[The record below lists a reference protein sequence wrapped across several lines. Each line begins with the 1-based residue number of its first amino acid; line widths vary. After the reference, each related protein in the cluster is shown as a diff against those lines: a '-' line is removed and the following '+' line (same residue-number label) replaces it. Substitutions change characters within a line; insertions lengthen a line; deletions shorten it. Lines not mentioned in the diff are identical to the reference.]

1 MSRRKRSE
9 RNLPYS
15 KKYEL
20 YTPIKMESMTEA
32 QIRAEYSRLRSVGNK
47 RLQRLE
53 AAGIGMRALKGYRFP
68 TIAQIE
74 SSSKSTV
81 ASELASLSRWL
92 GDYRSTI
99 TGERQFLQEFR
110 DMIRNKADGQYAS
123 LVETVKGTYD
133 LIDLLDDLRERYKN
147 DLLRY
152 QFGLTDTDIYD
163 ALQQAQRLN
172 MPVEALKQHINLF
185 VANMDAL
192 EKVQPTKGGR
202 TFSSSRVNALVRK
215 WTPKE

>member
-1 MSRRKRSE
+1 MSRRKRSQ
-9 RNLPYS
+9 RYLPYS
-15 KKYEL
+15 KKYEI

-53 AAGIGMRALKGYRFP
+53 AAGIGARGIKGYRFP

-81 ASELASLSRWL
+81 ASELANVSRWL
-92 GDYRSTI
+92 GDYRSTL
-99 TGERQFLQEFR
+99 TGERQFLAEFQEMMR
-110 DMIRNKADGQYAS
+110 SKDYGS
-123 LVETVKGTYD
+123 LVETPEDVYKVIG
-133 LIDLLDDLRERYKN
+133 LLDDLREKYKN
-147 DLLRY
+147 DLLLYRS
-152 QFGLTDTDIYD
+152 GLTDKDIFD
-163 ALQQAQRLN
+163 ALQQAQRLR
-172 MPVEALKQHINLF
+172 MPIEALKQNIELF

>member
-20 YTPIKMESMTEA
+20 YTPIKMENMTEA
-32 QIRAEYSRLRSVGNK
+32 SLKAEYSRMRSVANK

-53 AAGIGMRALKGYRFP
+53 SAGIGKRALEGYRFP
-68 TIAQIE
+68 TIAQIQ

-81 ASELASLSRWL
+81 ASELASVSRWL
-92 GDYRSTI
+92 NDYRSTL
-99 TGERQFLQEFR
+99 TGERQFLEEFR
-110 DMIRNKADGQYAS
+110 EMMERKEYGS
-123 LVETVKGTYD
+123 LVSTPEDIYNVV
-133 LIDLLDDLRERYKN
+133 DLLDDLRERYKN

-152 QFGLTDTDIYD
+152 RYGLTDKDIFD

-172 MPVEALKQHINLF
+172 MPIEALKQNIELF

-202 TFSSSRVNALVRK
+202 TFSSSRINALVRK
-215 WTPKE
+215 WTE

>member
-32 QIRAEYSRLRSVGNK
+32 QIRSEYSRLRSVGNK

-53 AAGIGMRALKGYRFP
+53 AAGIGMRTLKGYRFP

-99 TGERQFLQEFR
+99 TGERQFMQEFR
-110 DMIRNKADGQYAS
+110 DMIRSKADGQYAS
-123 LVETVKGTYD
+123 LVETTKGTYD
-133 LIDLLDDLRERYKN
+133 LIGLLDDLRERYKN

-152 QFGLTDTDIYD
+152 QFGLTDTDIMD

-185 VANMDAL
+185 VANMDKL

>member
-1 MSRRKRSE
+1 MSRHRRSD

-20 YTPIKMESMTEA
+20 YTPIKMESMNEA
-32 QIRAEYSRLRSVGNK
+32 QIRAEYSKLRSIANK
-47 RLQRLE
+47 RLQRLD
-53 AAGIGMRALKGYRFP
+53 AAGIGMRALSGYRFP
-68 TIAQIE
+68 TISQIK
-74 SSSKSTV
+74 SSSKDTV
-81 ASELASLSRWL
+81 ASELANVSRWL

-99 TGERQFLQEFR
+99 TGEKQFIAEFQE
-110 DMIRNKADGQYAS
+110 MMQSKGYGS
-123 LVETVKGTYD
+123 LVETPEDVYKVVG
-133 LIDLLDDLRERYKN
+133 LLDDLREKYKN

-152 QFGLTDTDIYD
+152 RSGLSDQDIFE

-172 MPVEALKQHINLF
+172 MPIDALQRNIELF

-215 WTPKE
+215 WTK

>member
-1 MSRRKRSE
+1 MSRLKRSE

-20 YTPIKMESMTEA
+20 YTPIKMENMTEV
-32 QIRAEYSRLRSVGNK
+32 QFKREYSRMRSVANK

-53 AAGIGMRALKGYRFP
+53 AAGIGKRALEGYRFP
-68 TIAQIE
+68 TIAQIQ

-81 ASELASLSRWL
+81 ASELASVSRWL
-92 GDYRSTI
+92 NDYRSTL
-99 TGERQFLQEFR
+99 TGERQFLEEFR
-110 DMIRNKADGQYAS
+110 EMMERKEYGS
-123 LVETVKGTYD
+123 LVDTPEDIYNV
-133 LIDLLDDLRERYKN
+133 IDLLDDLRERYKN

-152 QFGLTDTDIYD
+152 RSGLTDKDIFD

-172 MPVEALKQHINLF
+172 MPIEVLKQNIELF

-202 TFSSSRVNALVRK
+202 TFSSSRINALVRK
-215 WTPKE
+215 WTK

>member
-20 YTPIKMESMTEA
+20 YTPIKMGSMTEA

-53 AAGIGMRALKGYRFP
+53 AAGIGMRALRGYRFP

-99 TGERQFLQEFR
+99 TGEKQFLAEFR
-110 DMIRNKADGQYAS
+110 DMIRNKANGQYAS
-123 LVETVKGTYD
+123 LVDTVKGTYD
-133 LIDLLDDLRERYKN
+133 LIGLLDDLRERYEN
-147 DLLRY
+147 DLLKY
-152 QFGLTDTDIYD
+152 QFGLTDTDIMD
-163 ALQQAQRLN
+163 ALQQVQRLN

-202 TFSSSRVNALVRK
+202 KFSSSRVNALVRK

>member
-1 MSRRKRSE
+1 MSRRKRSQ

-32 QIRAEYSRLRSVGNK
+32 QIRAEYSRLRSVANK

-53 AAGIGMRALKGYRFP
+53 AAGIGARAIKGYRFP

-74 SSSKSTV
+74 SSSKATV
-81 ASELASLSRWL
+81 ASELANVSRWL
-92 GDYRSTI
+92 GDYRSTL
-99 TGERQFLQEFR
+99 TGERQFISEFQEMMR
-110 DMIRNKADGQYAS
+110 SKDYGS
-123 LVETVKGTYD
+123 LVETPEDVYKVIG
-133 LIDLLDDLRERYKN
+133 LLDDLREKYKN

-152 QFGLTDTDIYD
+152 RSGLTDKDIFD

-172 MPVEALKQHINLF
+172 MPVEALKQNIELF

>member
-20 YTPIKMESMTEA
+20 YTPIKMENMTEA
-32 QIRAEYSRLRSVGNK
+32 SLKAEYSRMRSVANK

-53 AAGIGMRALKGYRFP
+53 AAGIGKRALEGYRFP
-68 TIAQIE
+68 TIAQIQ

-81 ASELASLSRWL
+81 ASELASVSRWL
-92 GDYRSTI
+92 NDYRSTL
-99 TGERQFLQEFR
+99 TGERQFLEEFR
-110 DMIRNKADGQYAS
+110 EMMERKEYGS
-123 LVETVKGTYD
+123 LVSAPEDIYNV
-133 LIDLLDDLRERYKN
+133 IDLLDDLRERYKN

-152 QFGLTDTDIYD
+152 RSDLTDKDIFD

-172 MPVEALKQHINLF
+172 MPIEALKRNIELF

-202 TFSSSRVNALVRK
+202 TFSSSRINALVRK
-215 WTPKE
+215 WTK

>member
-1 MSRRKRSE
+1 MSRHRRSD

-20 YTPIKMESMTEA
+20 YTPIKMESMNEA
-32 QIRAEYSRLRSVGNK
+32 QIRAEYSKLRSVANK
-47 RLQRLE
+47 RLQRLD
-53 AAGIGMRALKGYRFP
+53 AAGLGMRAQSGYKFP

-74 SSSKSTV
+74 SSSKDTV
-81 ASELASLSRWL
+81 ASELANVSRWL

-99 TGERQFLQEFR
+99 TGEKQFISEFKEMMQE
-110 DMIRNKADGQYAS
+110 KGYGS
-123 LVETVKGTYD
+123 LVETPEDVYKVVG
-133 LIDLLDDLRERYKN
+133 LLDDLREKYKN

-152 QFGLTDTDIYD
+152 RSGLTDKDIFD

-172 MPVEALKQHINLF
+172 MPVEALKQNIELF

-202 TFSSSRVNALVRK
+202 TFGSSRINALVRK
-215 WTPKE
+215 WTK

>member
-1 MSRRKRSE
+1 MSRPKTYRD
-9 RNLPYS
+9 LPYS
-15 KKYEL
+15 SKYPV
-20 YTPIKMESMTEA
+20 YTPYRMESMTDK
-32 QIRAEYSRLRSVGNK
+32 QIRAEYSKMRSIANK

-53 AAGIGMRALKGYRFP
+53 SAGIGKRALMGYRFP

-81 ASELASLSRWL
+81 SSELARVSRWL
-92 GDYRSTI
+92 SDYRSTI
-99 TGERQFLQEFR
+99 TGERQFLEEFR
-110 DMIRNKADGQYAS
+110 NMIREKANGQYAS
-123 LVETVKGTYD
+123 LVKTVKGTYD
-133 LIDLLDDLRERYKN
+133 LIGLLDDLRERYKN

-152 QFGLTDTDIYD
+152 QFGLTDTDIMD

-172 MPVEALKQHINLF
+172 MPVEALKQHIDLF

>member
-1 MSRRKRSE
+1 MSRRRRSD
-9 RNLPYS
+9 RSLPYS
-15 KKYEL
+15 KKYDI
-20 YTPIKMESMTEA
+20 YTPYKMESMTEA
-32 QIRAEYSRLRSVGNK
+32 QIRAEYSKLRSVANK
-47 RLQRLE
+47 RLQRLDS
-53 AAGIGMRALKGYRFP
+53 AGIGMRALTGYRFP

-74 SSSKSTV
+74 SSSKDTV
-81 ASELASLSRWL
+81 ASELANVSRWL

-99 TGERQFLQEFR
+99 TGERQFIAEFKE
-110 DMIRNKADGQYAS
+110 MMQGKGYGS
-123 LVETVKGTYD
+123 LVETPDDVYKVVG
-133 LIDLLDDLRERYKN
+133 LLDDLRERYKN

-152 QFGLTDTDIYD
+152 RSGLTDKDIFD

-172 MPVEALKQHINLF
+172 MPVEALKQNIELF

-215 WTPKE
+215 WTK

>member
-92 GDYRSTI
+92 GDYRSTL

-133 LIDLLDDLRERYKN
+133 LIDLLNDLRERYKN
-147 DLLRY
+147 DLLKY

-185 VANMDAL
+185 VANMDKL

>member
-1 MSRRKRSE
+1 MSRRRRSD
-9 RNLPYS
+9 RSLLYS

-20 YTPIKMESMTEA
+20 YTPIKMESMTES
-32 QIRAEYSRLRSVGNK
+32 QIRSEYSKLRSVANK

-53 AAGIGMRALKGYRFP
+53 AAGIGMRALEGYRFP
-68 TIAQIE
+68 TIAQVE

-81 ASELASLSRWL
+81 ASELAAVSRWL

-99 TGERQFLQEFR
+99 TGEKQFINEFKE
-110 DMIRNKADGQYAS
+110 MMQSKGYGS
-123 LVETVKGTYD
+123 LVDTPEDIYNVVG
-133 LIDLLDDLRERYKN
+133 LLDDLRDKYSN

-152 QFGLTDTDIYD
+152 RSGLTDKDIFD

-172 MPVEALKQHINLF
+172 MPIDALKQNIELF

-192 EKVQPTKGGR
+192 EEVQPTKGGR

-215 WTPKE
+215 WTK

>member
-1 MSRRKRSE
+1 MSRPRQNRS
-9 RNLPYS
+9 LPYS
-15 KKYEL
+15 KKYDI
-20 YTPIKMESMTEA
+20 YTPYKMESMTEA
-32 QIRAEYSRLRSVGNK
+32 QIRAEYSKLRSVANK
-47 RLQRLE
+47 RLQRLDS
-53 AAGIGMRALKGYRFP
+53 AGIGMKALSGYRFP

-74 SSSKSTV
+74 SSSKDTV
-81 ASELASLSRWL
+81 ASELANVSRWL

-99 TGERQFLQEFR
+99 TGEKQFIAEFQEMMR
-110 DMIRNKADGQYAS
+110 GKKYGS
-123 LVETVKGTYD
+123 LVETPEDVYKVIG
-133 LIDLLDDLRERYKN
+133 LLDDLREKYKN

-152 QFGLTDTDIYD
+152 RSGLTDKDIFD

-172 MPVEALKQHINLF
+172 MPVEALKQNIELF

-215 WTPKE
+215 WTK

>member
-1 MSRRKRSE
+1 MSRRKRSQ

-185 VANMDAL
+185 VANMNAL

>member
-1 MSRRKRSE
+1 MSRRRRVD

-15 KKYEL
+15 KKYDI
-20 YTPIKMESMTEA
+20 YTPYKMESMSEA
-32 QIRAEYSRLRSVGNK
+32 QIRAEYSKLRSVANK
-47 RLQRLE
+47 RLQRLDS
-53 AAGIGMRALKGYRFP
+53 AGIGMRALSGYRFP

-81 ASELASLSRWL
+81 ASELANVSQWL

-99 TGERQFLQEFR
+99 TGEKQFISEFR
-110 DMIRNKADGQYAS
+110 EMMESKGYGS
-123 LVETVKGTYD
+123 LVETPEDVYKVVG
-133 LIDLLDDLRERYKN
+133 LLEDLRERYKN

-152 QFGLTDTDIYD
+152 RSGLTDKDIFD

-172 MPVEALKQHINLF
+172 MPVEALKQNIELF

-202 TFSSSRVNALVRK
+202 TFGSNRINSLVRK
-215 WTPKE
+215 WTK

>member
-1 MSRRKRSE
+1 MSRRRRSD
-9 RNLPYS
+9 RRLPYS

-32 QIRAEYSRLRSVGNK
+32 QIRTEYSKLRSVANK
-47 RLQRLE
+47 RLQRLDS
-53 AAGIGMRALKGYRFP
+53 AGIGMKALSGYRFP

-81 ASELASLSRWL
+81 ASELANVSRWL

-99 TGERQFLQEFR
+99 TGERQFLEEFR
-110 DMIRNKADGQYAS
+110 SMMRSKNDGMYSS
-123 LVETVKGTYD
+123 LVETVQGTYD
-133 LIDLLDDLRERYKN
+133 LIGLLDDLRVKYKN

-152 QFGLTDTDIYD
+152 KSGLTDKDIFD

-172 MPVEALKQHINLF
+172 MPVEALKQNIELF

-202 TFSSSRVNALVRK
+202 TFSSSRINSLVRK
-215 WTPKE
+215 WTK